1 MERYVAMLRT
11 DIDDRDITEWALDEI
26 ETDIVIKFIADM
38 DELDKIIV
46 SSGDP
51 SLILLND
58 RGAAHK
64 ANEHLRQ
71 LKLNPAYSH
80 IPVILLGEI
89 SSSVYIRECYRA
101 GANSYI
107 TKPSTVGETQK
118 KVSMFFEYWFNVAE
132 V

>member
-1 MERYVAMLRT
+1 MERYVVMLRT

-26 ETDIVIKFIADM
+26 GTDIAVKFIAGI
-38 DELDKIIV
+38 DELDKEIV

-64 ANEHLRQ
+64 GYELLRQ
-71 LKLNPAYSH
+71 LKLNPACNH
-80 IPVILLGEI
+80 IPVIPLGEI
-89 SSSVYIRECYRA
+89 STNVYIRECYRA

-107 TKPSTVGETQK
+107 TKPSTVAETK
-118 KVSMFFEYWFNVAE
+118 KKIGTFFEYWFHVAE